1 MEIINVFGNTYC
13 IDTGMTYIPF
23 YKLNEKEIVLLDSGY
38 GNSEREGINM
48 LIDDNGYR
56 VYGIINSHAHIDH
69 VGNNMFFKEKDK
81 AIIAMTRLEAA
92 LCSSEESV
100 KAYFGGHTLKSVRG
114 HFETMIS
121 ETDILIDSED
131 ELLEMG
137 GVVFKIIP
145 TPGHSPAHISII
157 TPDNVVYVG
166 DTLISY
172 EVMRGAKMPYA
183 FILSVDFLSKK
194 KLSTLN
200 CEHFIVAHKGIYS
213 NIENLVDD
221 NIAFYKHRA
230 QRVYDVIN
238 KPMTLEEILRAV
250 ICEFDI
256 NVKSIHKQR
265 VINRMMCSFVDYL
278 IEIEQ
283 LTAEIE
289 NGFIKYRQTEK
300 ETSV

>member
-1 MEIINVFGNTYC
+1 MEIIKVLGNTYC

-23 YKLNEKEIVLLDSGY
+23 YKLNEQEIVLLDSGY
-38 GNSEREGINM
+38 GIGEREGINA
-48 LIDDNGYR
+48 LIEANGYR

-69 VGNNMFFKEKDK
+69 VGNNMFFKKKDQ

-100 KAYFGGHTLKSVRG
+100 KAYFGGHTLKSVRN

-121 ETDILIDSED
+121 DTDILIDPED
-131 ELLEMG
+131 ECLEMG
-137 GVVFKIIP
+137 KAVFKIIP

-172 EVMRGAKMPYA
+172 EVMQGAKMPYA
-183 FILSVDFLSKK
+183 FILSEDFSSKK
-194 KLSTLN
+194 KLSTLD
-200 CEHFIVAHKGIYS
+200 CESYIVAHKGIYT
-213 NIENLVDD
+213 NIENLVND
-221 NIAFYKHRA
+221 NISFYKHRA
-230 QRVYDVIN
+230 QRVRAVVD

-250 ICEFDI
+250 IREFNI

-265 VINRMMCSFVDYL
+265 IINRMMCSFVDYL

-283 LTAEIE
+283 LTVEIE
-289 NGFIKYRQTEK
+289 NGFIKYRQC
-300 ETSV
+300 

>member
-1 MEIINVFGNTYC
+1 MEIVKVFGNTYC

-23 YKLNEKEIVLLDSGY
+23 YKLNAREIVLLDSGY
-38 GNSEREGINM
+38 GIGEREGINA
-48 LIDDNGYR
+48 LIDDNGYH

-114 HFETMIS
+114 HFETMIT
-121 ETDILIDSED
+121 ETDILIDPED
-131 ELLEMG
+131 ECIEMG
-137 GVVFKIIP
+137 GAIFKIIP

-157 TPDNVVYVG
+157 TPDDVVYVG

-172 EVMRGAKMPYA
+172 EVMQGAKMPYA
-183 FILSVDFLSKK
+183 FILSVDFMSKK
-194 KLSTLN
+194 KLAKLN

-213 NIENLVDD
+213 NIENLVND
-221 NIAFYKHRA
+221 NIAFYKQRA
-230 QRVYDVIN
+230 QRVYDVVH

-250 ICEFDI
+250 IREFNI
-256 NVKSIHKQR
+256 NVRSIHKQR

-283 LTAEIE
+283 LKAEID
-289 NGFIKYRQTEK
+289 NGFIKYHQTERASS
-300 ETSV
+300 E